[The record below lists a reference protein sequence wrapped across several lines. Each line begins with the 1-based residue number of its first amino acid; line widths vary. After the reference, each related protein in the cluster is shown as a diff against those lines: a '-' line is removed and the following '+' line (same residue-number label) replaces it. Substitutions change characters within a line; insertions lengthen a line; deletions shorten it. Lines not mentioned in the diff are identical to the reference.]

1 MEAKN
6 GDRVALD
13 AKKVGQPKR
22 LGVIKKV
29 TQGLSGVRYSIEW
42 DDGTTS
48 TIAPSFGN
56 LTVEAGKAKKAAK
69 KPTAKATAKKKK
81 AKR

>member
-1 MEAKN
+1 MEAKT

-13 AKKVGQPKR
+13 GKKVGQPKR
-22 LGVIKKV
+22 LGVIVSVQK
-29 TQGLSGVRYSIEW
+29 GLSGVRYSIEW

-56 LTVEAGKAKKAAK
+56 LTVEAGKAKKKNAKSGK
-69 KPTAKATAKKKK
+69 KPAKK
-81 AKR
+81 AKAKR

>member
-1 MEAKN
+1 MEAKT

-13 AKKVGQPKR
+13 GKKVGQPKR
-22 LGVIKKV
+22 LGVIKHV
-29 TQGLSGVRYSIEW
+29 TKGLSGLRYNIEW

-48 TIAPSFGN
+48 TIAPSLGN
-56 LTVEAGKAKKAAK
+56 LTVEAGKAKKKAK
-69 KPTAKATAKKKK
+69 KAAAKATTKKK

>member
-1 MEAKN
+1 MEAKA

-13 AKKVGQPKR
+13 GKKVGQAKR
-22 LGVIKKV
+22 LGVIKHV
-29 TQGLSGVRYSIEW
+29 TRGLSGVRYNIEW

-48 TIAPSFGN
+48 TIAPAFGN
-56 LTVEAGKAKKAAK
+56 LTVQAGKAKKK
-69 KPTAKATAKKKK
+69 SDKAKAKPKKK